1 MSARAA
7 EQQSDRAAEA
17 SRAAPAARR
26 SRLDPAL
33 IARVEAFSHR
43 VADVAAALDHDRRP
57 RRITDQVL
65 ASGTSVAANVFEADE
80 ALSRADFCRTLG
92 IAVKELSE
100 TRYWIRFS
108 AARGWVSP
116 ERLAGLEDESIQLKR
131 ILGAMIA
138 RVRHKDRT

>member
-1 MSARAA
+1 MTHRAA
-7 EQQSDRAAEA
+7 EQQSGEAAEA
-17 SRAAPAARR
+17 CRGAPVARR

-57 RRITDQVL
+57 RRIIDQVL

-80 ALSRADFCRTLG
+80 ALSRADFCKTLG

-100 TRYWIRFS
+100 TRYWIRFTG
-108 AARGWVSP
+108 ARGWIVP
-116 ERLAGLEDESIQLKR
+116 ERLVGLEDESTRLGR
-131 ILGAMIA
+131 ILGAMSA
-138 RVRHKDRT
+138 RVRRKDRT